1 MRSTLGHHRWIG
13 VVGVLLLASSRTW
26 GAAPP
31 QLAPW
36 LLQENADKYVFLG
49 KQVWEI
55 DSGKMVSQT
64 GAPDVSG
71 TTRWIAGVTDRLF
84 DAPPAGYHPAGIT
97 APGRIVMLDGSPPQ
111 MPTLDGKMEQDS
123 GNGPPFWT
131 STDHRR
137 VVWME
142 RGDYWRGEIDWATM
156 KVVNRKQV
164 TSLGAFTPMNRP
176 FLWWGHL
183 LMVWGGFD
191 KEKPIVRINL
201 ATGDVTEMETYR
213 AMQVNLQGG
222 PSVSMVSPTA
232 ARIFVPTESVLFC
245 YDVRTGKPT
254 MFRNKFENLTIGR
267 SRAILFIPGT
277 PPIWTDDETVYS
289 ADNAG
294 YLARLDFRNSR
305 MDILGTPPRIEGQVW
320 TKTVAR
326 VPGTHLLDMAP
337 LPNSSGKTAAPTL
350 EPGKRFLW
358 DVTTDKRTPLPFD
371 ENAMGTWVDSTTY
384 LYVLTKGGLS
394 TVGTWVY
401 DRTSNATK
409 RLSANAVDLSRTV
422 YLPTHKQAWA
432 VSQQSGGNLIRL
444 HLDGAPSENLGSCG
458 LSIPQKMPPVE
469 NAIDLGFTKEPKD
482 LWQPVKVDEAALAAT
497 QPPEPPAGKLKLF
510 DLTRDESADNKKF
523 AESAYDYCLMNAA
536 LNPTTDPVKFAMKV
550 LDMHRGDPN
559 APINNLIFQKD
570 FSDCID
576 RDRLGGYGHDQALA
590 MMRSDTKLSPEQKE
604 KIADRTGQLLADAVA
619 KQARSD
625 VRNTDSLLRDAYA
638 KARKEVTGE
647 SGPPT
652 PGTPARGTQQ
662 SDSQQADSHQQNQQ
676 QQQSSSQQQNQQQQ
690 KNQQQPSSADK
701 AANEAQKAKNTA
713 NKLRGIF
720 RH

>member
-1 MRSTLGHHRWIG
+1 LS
-13 VVGVLLLASSRTW
+13 
-26 GAAPP
+26 
-31 QLAPW
+31 PW
-36 LLQENADKYVFLG
+36 LLPENAEKYVFLG
-49 KQVWEI
+49 KQVWEV
-55 DSGKMVSQT
+55 DSGKMISQT
-64 GAPDVSG
+64 GAPDVFETS
-71 TTRWIAGVTDRLF
+71 RWIVGVKDRVF
-84 DAPPAGYHPAGIT
+84 DGPPSGYHPPGII

-131 STDHRR
+131 STDRRR

-142 RGDYWRGEIDWATM
+142 RGDYWRGEIDWAAM

-191 KEKPIVRINL
+191 KDKPIVRINL

-222 PSVSMVSPTA
+222 PSVAMVSPGA

-254 MFRNKFENLTIGR
+254 MIRNKFENLTIGR
-267 SRAILFIPGT
+267 SRAILFIPGA
-277 PPIWTDDETVYS
+277 PPIWEGDETVYS
-289 ADNAG
+289 ADG
-294 YLARLDFRNSR
+294 SGFLARVDFRNSR
-305 MDILGTPPRIEGQVW
+305 MDILGTPPRIVQPNQGPN
-320 TKTVAR
+320 TAKFVAR
-326 VPGTHLLDMAP
+326 VPDTHLLDMAM
-337 LPNSSGKTAAPTL
+337 LPTPSGKSASGPPD
-350 EPGKRFLW
+350 PGKRFLW
-358 DVTTDKRTPLPFD
+358 DVTNNKRTPLPFD
-371 ENAMGTWVDSTTY
+371 ETAMGTWVDSTTY

-422 YLPTHKQAWA
+422 YLPGHKQAWA

-458 LSIPQKMPPVE
+458 LSIPQKMPPVDKP
-469 NAIDLGFTKEPKD
+469 IDLGFTKEPKD

-497 QPPEPPAGKLKLF
+497 QPPEPPAGKIKLF
-510 DLTRDESADNKKF
+510 DLTKDESADNKKF
-523 AESAYDYCLMNAA
+523 AELAYDYCSMNST
-536 LNPTTDPVKFAMKV
+536 LNAYTDPVKFAMKV

-559 APINNLIFQKD
+559 SPIQNLIFQKD

-576 RDRLGGYGHDQALA
+576 RDHLVAHGQEGAFA
-590 MMRSDTKLSPEQKE
+590 MMRSDTKLSPEQKQ
-604 KIADRTGQLLADAVA
+604 KIADRTGQLFADAVA
-619 KQARSD
+619 KQTKTD
-625 VRNTDSLLRDAYA
+625 VRNADSLLRDAYT

-647 SGPPT
+647 SGTPAPING
-652 PGTPARGTQQ
+652 PGTPTRGGQPTD
-662 SDSQQADSHQQNQQ
+662 SASADSQQQQQQQ
-676 QQQSSSQQQNQQQQ
+676 QQQSNSQQQNQQQQ
-690 KNQQQPSSADK
+690 KKQQQPP
-701 AANEAQKAKNTA
+701 ANDVQKAKDTA

-720 RH
+720 RR